1 MRCTGSTFLFRS
13 CRASVLAALTGL
25 ALTASLAAQMPAM
38 AQTQLKPG
46 DRAPNF
52 RLLSD
57 QWGPVSLA
65 QFKGKDNVVLAIY
78 VLAFTPG

>member
-1 MRCTGSTFLFRS
+1 MRFTVPSCNRS
-13 CRASVLAALTGL
+13 CRAPFLAGLAALAL
-25 ALTASLAAQMPAM
+25 AASLAAQMPAM

-57 QWGPVSLA
+57 QWSPVSLA
-65 QFKGKDNVVLAIY
+65 QFRGKDNVVLAIY

>member
-1 MRCTGSTFLFRS
+1 MCFTVPSCYRS
-13 CRASVLAALTGL
+13 CRALFLAGLAALAL
-25 ALTASLAAQMPAM
+25 AVSLAAQMPAM

-65 QFKGKDNVVLAIY
+65 QFRGKDNVVLAIY

>member
-1 MRCTGSTFLFRS
+1 MRSNSRS
-13 CRASVLAALTGL
+13 YLAAVLTVLSGWALAASV
-25 ALTASLAAQMPAM
+25 AAQMPAM

-46 DRAPNF
+46 DHAPNF

-57 QWGPVSLA
+57 QWDPVSLA
-65 QFKGKDNVVLAIY
+65 QFRGKDNVVLAIY

>member
-1 MRCTGSTFLFRS
+1 MRFTVPSCYRS
-13 CRASVLAALTGL
+13 CRAPVLAGLAALTL
-25 ALTASLAAQMPAM
+25 AASLAAQMPAM

-57 QWGPVSLA
+57 QWSPVSLA
-65 QFKGKDNVVLAIY
+65 QFRGKDNVVLAIY